1 MLVTSLVS
9 DYLNKTVHNNNNNM
23 VQSVD
28 VPMFYHNRLNS
39 MEEELF
45 SLKWNNHKSTFADV
59 LSVLRDQEVFV
70 DVTLACGG
78 KLYPAHKFVLS
89 TCSEY
94 FREMFTKSP
103 CKHPIVFMKDVSGRD
118 LEALLDFMYRGE
130 VNVPQTHLTSLIK
143 TAEGLQVKGLAVP
156 DEQQHINPAFIRRAR
171 DISTPRP
178 PPAPS
183 VSPPPKRKRI
193 KEENYTPVGALN
205 MMYSNMSPQEPNSPY
220 DLSQKSSSSSSVSQ
234 SDTTHNERTHSVSP
248 DQPSNQTSHRTHPP
262 PPSRGPSSLSSYHN
276 KENSPEVARAA
287 SRISDHAPPISSHSP
302 MPPRSSSPPLEP
314 STPSETNCRDS
325 GKEDSD
331 PVPGPSGMQLK
342 NSDVEEEEETV
353 IKEDITIDEEDPEE
367 NDWGGVGNGGCS
379 DGGDTTSGG
388 ESSHHD
394 CISHHYETH
403 HSNFSALDPALDLT
417 SKSRGD
423 NLGYISPRS
432 HSAGP
437 PHMSGSLLLPPR
449 PLWTQDGN
457 IADEILVCPICH
469 KRFPKKRKSNLQV
482 HMRTHTGERPFKCQQ
497 CGRGFKQKAHL
508 EKHQEKS
515 CHVMSEYVPYPFFPK
530 I

>member
-1 MLVTSLVS
+1 MA
-9 DYLNKTVHNNNNNM
+9 D
-23 VQSVD
+23 
-28 VPMFYHNRLNS
+28 
-39 MEEELF
+39 ELL

-130 VNVPQTHLTSLIK
+130 VNVPQAHLASLIK

-156 DEQQHINPAFIRRAR
+156 DEHHQLNPASYIRRSR
-171 DISTPRP
+171 DLSTPRP

-183 VSPPPKRKRI
+183 VSPPPKRKRM
-193 KEENYTPVGALN
+193 KEESYTPVGALN
-205 MMYSNMSPQEPNSPY
+205 MMYSSMSPQEPNSPY
-220 DLSQKSSSSSSVSQ
+220 DLSQKSSSSSVSQ
-234 SDTTHNERTHSVSP
+234 SEAIHNERPHSVSP
-248 DQPSNQTSHRTHPP
+248 DHPTHQTPHPP
-262 PPSRGPSSLSSYHN
+262 PPPSAPSSISYHNN
-276 KENSPEVARAA
+276 KENSPEEARTNSRTPDAA
-287 SRISDHAPPISSHSP
+287 PQRSSRSP
-302 MPPRSSSPPLEP
+302 PPRPASPQPAP
-314 STPSETNCRDS
+314 STPSESNCRDS
-325 GKEDSD
+325 STKEESD
-331 PVPGPSGMQLK
+331 PVAGPSGMHIK
-342 NSDVEEEEETV
+342 NSDGEDVEDEQPT
-353 IKEDITIDEEDPEE
+353 IKEDISIEEDEGEE
-367 NDWGGVGNGGCS
+367 NEWPMGNGGGS
-379 DGGDTTSGG
+379 DGGDTASGG
-388 ESSHHD
+388 ESSHQE
-394 CISHHYETH
+394 CLPHHYSEA
-403 HSNFSALDPALDLT
+403 SNSSSLSTQDPALKDLT
-417 SKSRGD
+417 AKSRGE
-423 NLGYISPRS
+423 NLGYLSPRS

-437 PHMSGSLLLPPR
+437 PHISGSLLLPPR
-449 PLWTQDGN
+449 PLWPQDGN
-457 IADEILVCPICH
+457 IADEILTCPICN

-515 CHVMSEYVPYPFFPK
+515 CHVMSEFVPYPFFHK